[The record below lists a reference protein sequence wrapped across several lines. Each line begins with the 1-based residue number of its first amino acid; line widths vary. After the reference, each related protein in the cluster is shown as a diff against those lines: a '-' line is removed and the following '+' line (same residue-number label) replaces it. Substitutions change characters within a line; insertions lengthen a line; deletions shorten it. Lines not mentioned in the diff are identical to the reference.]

1 MPLDCIDCLRI
12 GLMLKQMQLET
23 PGDNHQLYLGVQR
36 MTIDLDTMS
45 AVRDQDIDHSS
56 LEDLKLV
63 KVDTALRQRGDEML
77 KHDSIEF

>member
-23 PGDNHQLYLGVQR
+23 PQDNRQLYLGIQR
-36 MTIDLDTMS
+36 MTIDLNTMS
-45 AVRDQDIDHSS
+45 VVRDQDIDHSS

-63 KVDTALRQRGDEML
+63 KVDIAFRQRGDEML